1 VFGCREQKPLRWS
14 ERERGQWEQE
24 AVGQQGEKGKEARDE
39 VVGSECFQFISG
51 D

>member
-1 VFGCREQKPLRWS
+1 MFGCREQKPLRWS
-14 ERERGQWEQE
+14 ERGQWEQE
-24 AVGQQGEKGKEARDE
+24 AGGQQGEKGKEARDE